1 MTAFDPFA
9 PLNCSRGAPLGRA
22 SSEPSAYDGKSR
34 LHVRAQGGDKFYDRG
49 GAYWGMSSD
58 GPVWAVYTSDGA
70 FCRYVRAWSRDRALQ
85 HVESA
90 YLSSIAI
97 EV

>member
-1 MTAFDPFA
+1 MPAFDPFA
-9 PLNCSRGAPLGRA
+9 PLSCSRGAPLGRA
-22 SSEPSAYDGKSR
+22 SSDLSEYDGKSR
-34 LHVRAQGGDKFYDRG
+34 LRVRAMGGDRYYDRG

-70 FCRYVRAWSRDRALQ
+70 FCRYVRSWNRDDALRR
-85 HVESA
+85 VEYA